1 MLDIRGVDLPLL
13 VSLDVLLEEQHVTRA
28 AARLHLSQPAMSAQL
43 ARLRALFGDPLLV
56 PADSGRGMLATPR
69 ALELQAPLRAALAML
84 GQAVRRDAPPFD
96 PRTAER
102 TFHIAGNDNAVLML
116 MLPVVQQ
123 VAAIG
128 GPGLK
133 LAFRTPEPEHLA
145 GQLERGEIDL
155 LVGGSRFVPATLRS
169 TPVLLVEHRMAQRKG
184 HPRGTGPLDLDQYC
198 AQRHIVVSTNGSFHA
213 FMDDQLAKLGR
224 ARSVPVAVAQYNL
237 VPPMLAATD
246 LVCTL
251 PSRFLDRF
259 EQQLDTFALPVRV
272 PALDLSLAWHPR
284 SEHDAGLRWLRDLV
298 TAAAAGSAGMPQ

>member
-1 MLDIRGVDLPLL
+1 M
-13 VSLDVLLEEQHVTRA
+13 SLDVLLEEKHVTRA

-84 GQAVRRDAPPFD
+84 GHAVRRDAPPFD

-128 GPGLK
+128 GPKLK

-155 LVGGSRFVPATLRS
+155 LVGGSRFIPGSLSSA
-169 TPVLLVEHRMAQRKG
+169 PVLLVEHRLAQRKG
-184 HPRGTGPLDLDQYC
+184 HPRGTGRLDLDQYC
-198 AQRHIVVSTNGSFHA
+198 ALRHIVVSTNGSFYA
-213 FMDDQLAKLGR
+213 FMDEQLAKQGR
-224 ARSVPVAVAQYNL
+224 ARTVPIAVAQYNL

-259 EQQLDTFALPVRV
+259 DSQLDTFELPLHV

-284 SEHDAGLRWLRDLV
+284 SAHDAGLRWLREQVL
-298 TAAAAGSAGMPQ
+298 ANAGASTGVPQ

>member
-13 VSLDVLLEEQHVTRA
+13 VSLDVLLEEKHVTRA

-123 VAAIG
+123 VASIG
-128 GPGLK
+128 GPRLK
-133 LAFRTPEPEHLA
+133 LAFRTPEPEHQA

-155 LVGGSRFVPATLRS
+155 LVGGSRFIPDTLS
-169 TPVLLVEHRMAQRKG
+169 SAPVLLVDHRMAQRKG

-198 AQRHIVVSTNGSFHA
+198 ALRHIVVSTNGSFHA
-213 FMDDQLAKLGR
+213 FMDEQLAKQGR
-224 ARSVPVAVAQYNL
+224 ARTVPIAVAQYNL

-259 EQQLDTFALPVRV
+259 DSQLDTFELPLRV

-284 SEHDAGLRWLRDLV
+284 SGHDAGLRWLREQVL
-298 TAAAAGSAGMPQ
+298 ANAGASTGMPQ

>member
-13 VSLDVLLEEQHVTRA
+13 VSLDVLLEEKHVTRA

-43 ARLRALFGDPLLV
+43 ARLRSLFDDALLV

-69 ALELQAPLRAALAML
+69 ALQLQAPLRAALAML

-116 MLPVVQQ
+116 MLPVVQR

-133 LAFRTPEPEHLA
+133 LAFRTPEPAQLA
-145 GQLERGEIDL
+145 GQMARGEIDL
-155 LVGGSRFVPATLRS
+155 LVGGSRFVPATLHQS
-169 TPVLLVEHRMAQRKG
+169 PVLLVEHRMAQRKG
-184 HPRGTGPLDLDQYC
+184 HPRGTGPLDLDSYC
-198 AQRHIVVSTNGSFHA
+198 ALRHIVVSTNGSFHA
-213 FMDDQLAKLGR
+213 FMDEMLAREGR
-224 ARSVPVAVAQYNL
+224 ERSVPIAVAQYNL
-237 VPPMLAATD
+237 VPPMLAATH

-251 PSRFLDRF
+251 PSRFLERF
-259 EQQLDTFALPVRV
+259 EGQLDTFDLPLRV

-284 SEHDAGLRWLRDLV
+284 SEHDAGLRWLREQV
-298 TAAAAGSAGMPQ
+298 VAGSQGMPQ